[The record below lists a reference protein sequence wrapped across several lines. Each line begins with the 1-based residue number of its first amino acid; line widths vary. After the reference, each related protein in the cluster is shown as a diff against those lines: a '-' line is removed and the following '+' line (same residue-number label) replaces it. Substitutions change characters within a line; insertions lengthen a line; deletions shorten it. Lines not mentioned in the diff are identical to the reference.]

1 MQIPVTNL
9 YEALEDYMYRLIWVN
24 SRTRDFVFFSIR
36 INVHTRIVLLDIH
49 NINNAWLHLYRPW
62 SVADVS
68 LYALTHYAYLYAK

>member
-24 SRTRDFVFFSIR
+24 SRTRNFLFFSIR

-49 NINNAWLHLYRPW
+49 NTNSAWLYVYYPW
-62 SVADVS
+62 SIADTS
-68 LYALTHYAYLYAK
+68 LPELCHYTYLYAK